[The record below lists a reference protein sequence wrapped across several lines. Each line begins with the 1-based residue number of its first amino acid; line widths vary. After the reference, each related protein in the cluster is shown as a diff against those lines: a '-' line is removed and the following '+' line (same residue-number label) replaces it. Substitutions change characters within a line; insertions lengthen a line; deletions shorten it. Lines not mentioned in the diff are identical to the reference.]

1 MGNKS
6 VECKCGHMD
15 YWHVNWN
22 VKENLGECTAQLW
35 NGTIYYSCECDG
47 FAPKDMDAEVV
58 Q

>member
-47 FAPKDMDAEVV
+47 FAPKDDEEAGF
-58 Q
+58 